1 MSGSRWNR
9 RETNVAQA
17 GYFTVLRSS
26 GWFSTLRLPGGFRYL
41 IKGPPT
47 PPWLEKLGGA
57 KASPEEQSRAGGP
70 GDQASLQFGMPNA
83 RACSLAR
90 MMLIALAVA
99 AATCGLLWWFWYIAV
114 RGAS

>member
-47 PPWLEKLGGA
+47 PVWLEKDGGA

-70 GDQASLQFGMPNA
+70 EAQASLQFGMPKT
-83 RACSLAR
+83 RDLSLAR
-90 MMLIALAVA
+90 MALIALAA
-99 AATCGLLWWFWYIAV
+99 AAITLGLLWWIWQIAV
-114 RGAS
+114 IGAS

>member
-9 RETNVAQA
+9 RETIVAQA

-41 IKGPPT
+41 IKGQPT
-47 PPWLEKLGGA
+47 PPWLEKPGGA
-57 KASPEEQSRAGGP
+57 KASPEEQSRAGGSGVP
-70 GDQASLQFGMPNA
+70 ASLLFRMPKTCD
-83 RACSLAR
+83 RSLGR
-90 MMLIALAVA
+90 MVLIAFAGA
-99 AATCGLLWWFWYIAV
+99 AATCGLLWWFWHIAV